1 MAAASPPLNALARDG
16 GLDSTFWAE
25 PETLSR
31 RMRNGEVPMQG
42 GPRFVDDD
50 CATLIGGQL
59 GLF

>member
-1 MAAASPPLNALARDG
+1 MTASLVDEKTL
-16 GLDSTFWAE
+16 STLHAE

-42 GPRFVDDD
+42 GPTFVDDGF
-50 CATLIGGQL
+50 ATLIGGQL